1 MTFLPVVLWVLL
13 YDSVTQA
20 AIMVIIVL
28 GTRGL
33 NDIGFEVNFFMDVI
47 PKVSLLFEETYIFA
61 ELIDQEV
68 GGLRT
73 L

>member
-1 MTFLPVVLWVLL
+1 
-13 YDSVTQA
+13 
-20 AIMVIIVL
+20 MVIIVL
-28 GTRGL
+28 GTRGW